1 MSESNQIAAAPNRWR
16 HNALWCTALLMGLF
30 ATGGA
35 SCNQWVRTYTQPR
48 VLPESATLT
57 QIVTVVNDNTAKVDG
72 HSLQSTQASLSVQR
86 MPFSLRATIALQS
99 PRRLRLLAGAPV
111 TNAPELDLG
120 SNDELFWLWVRQNEP
135 PAMFVCRHDQ
145 FAFSNARQ
153 IIPVE
158 PEWLIEALGLVHF
171 DPNEPL
177 EGPFPTTGGRVQIR
191 SKKQSMLGELK
202 KVTVVDLWEGTV
214 VEQDL
219 YTPDTKL
226 LAISRTSHFTHESQ
240 SGAALPRSIDIEWP
254 TAQLSFHLDVTDWLV
269 NAIAPNNMSLWT
281 KPEYPGYPNID
292 LADPHYQ
299 FSLPGSAPPVNRMG
313 APAGMPANYPAR
325 PAVIPPAIISPAPTA
340 AIYPPGATVPVPAAA
355 QAYPPGTS
363 VPLR

>member
-1 MSESNQIAAAPNRWR
+1 MSESNHRRAELLAPQNTVVRGAVDGFVRHQRRQLQSMGSHLHSAPSAAGIGYADANRECGER
-16 HNALWCTALLMGLF
+16 QHRESRRPLAAIDTSFAQRSADALF
-30 ATGGA
+30 AAGHHRLAIAPTLATTG
-35 SCNQWVRTYTQPR
+35 
-48 VLPESATLT
+48 
-57 QIVTVVNDNTAKVDG
+57 
-72 HSLQSTQASLSVQR
+72 
-86 MPFSLRATIALQS
+86 
-99 PRRLRLLAGAPV
+99 RRPV

-177 EGPFPTTGGRVQIR
+177 EGPFPVHGDRVEIH

-240 SGAALPRSIDIEWP
+240 SSAALPRSIDIEWP

-313 APAGMPANYPAR
+313 APASMPANYPAR
-325 PAVIPPAIISPAPTA
+325 PAVIPPATISPAPTA